1 MQHPR
6 ATTAPSDSDLSAKY
20 VPTGFTRPPKHS
32 PHPSKS
38 TYSSPHSAGP
48 STTSPNL
55 SNTLHTFTASTHVA
69 PLITPTHSSILFR
82 RFSSRLYPQQRMRVR
97 KKVHVALVLQPHNP
111 CGEIPWPEVPVRFVN
126 SRSAFTARGRVSGEI
141 YPCLIG
147 DGAWGSLMRTCFG
160 GDDFHMLTR

>member
-38 TYSSPHSAGP
+38 TYSSPHSAVP

-97 KKVHVALVLQPHNP
+97 KRYMWHLYFSRIIRVARYLGPRYL
-111 CGEIPWPEVPVRFVN
+111 C
-126 SRSAFTARGRVSGEI
+126 
-141 YPCLIG
+141 
-147 DGAWGSLMRTCFG
+147 GSLIAGPHLPREEGFLG
-160 GDDFHMLTR
+160 KFIRA